1 MQKED
6 VVSKVLHNTGQFI
19 SHGSTIFKHEIR
31 FNNGDVGIYNAKT
44 ETCTKFKEGEKV
56 KYDIEPNGNYPAKI
70 KPVQEEQ
77 QSFNSGGQKKYSNA
91 SQEAIIAQSVYSS
104 TANRFQ
110 GSQMALDNKA
120 FNEVCEERFNWV
132 MSKIKI

>member
-1 MQKED
+1 MNQTINIKTHKE
-6 VVSKVLHNTGQFI
+6 
-19 SHGSTIFKHEIR
+19 
-31 FNNGDVGIYNAKT
+31 NGDWCNIKT
-44 ETCTKFKEGEKV
+44 EDGKDVSLNLKSSPKLKALIDECISLTGDFPGSLTGNLIESKGKLFLWDVKEE
-56 KYDIEPNGNYPAKI
+56 NRSN
-70 KPVQEEQ
+70 
-77 QSFNSGGQKKYSNA
+77 GGQKKYSNA

-132 MSKIKI
+132 MSKIKPL